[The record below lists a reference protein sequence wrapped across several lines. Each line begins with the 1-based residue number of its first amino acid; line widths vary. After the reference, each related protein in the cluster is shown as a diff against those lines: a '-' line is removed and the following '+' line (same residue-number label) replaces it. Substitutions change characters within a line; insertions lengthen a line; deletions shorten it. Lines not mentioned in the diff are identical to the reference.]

1 MSSSSVV
8 SPAWPAL
15 SPNGWSW
22 PAFALGAFWYLQ
34 QGLTAKGRALLVPQA
49 LVVVLAVLNG
59 IFLFQQGPTAAEASL
74 ESQGVFDSPLAPAL
88 VAGLVL
94 WSLVGSYCAAS
105 FRGDAYVR
113 WCLANE
119 REPLVPVQWQWGAF
133 VLTGGW
139 YVAHGMRI
147 KGLWLWLAFFTSVG
161 SIVGIP
167 IAFAL
172 MCYCG
177 ANFRADRFLENPPAH
192 IGPTPQEQWI
202 HQDIV
207 KALTAVAKT
216 PQASLQA
223 SLLESAVRG
232 LRRQGYTVQTADE
245 QNEPAVSLTLE
256 RGSRFLAVRV
266 VAEVPVPAA
275 QVAELA
281 ADLADDGNKIGVL
294 VVNGPLDEAAQTAAA
309 RAHVRVLNVQE
320 EA

>member
-8 SPAWPAL
+8 SPAWPPL

-22 PAFALGAFWYLQ
+22 PAFALGAFWYLR
-34 QGLTAKGRALLVPQA
+34 QGLTGKGRALLVPQGA
-49 LVVVLAVLNG
+49 VSLLAVLNAFF
-59 IFLFQQGPTAAEASL
+59 IFQQGSFEEALLRAGVAA
-74 ESQGVFDSPLAPAL
+74 
-88 VAGLVL
+88 LVL

-105 FRGDAYVR
+105 FRGDAYLR
-113 WCLANE
+113 WCEANE
-119 REPLVPVQWQWGAF
+119 QEPLVPVQWQWRAF

-139 YVAHGMRI
+139 YVANGMRV

-167 IAFAL
+167 IAYAL

-177 ANFRADRFLENPPAH
+177 ANFRADRYLENPPAH

-223 SLLESAVRG
+223 SLVEAAVRG
-232 LRRQGYTVQTADE
+232 LRRQGYTVRPDDDQDE
-245 QNEPAVSLTLE
+245 HAASLTLE

-266 VAEVPVPAA
+266 VTEAPVAA
-275 QVAELA
+275 AHVAELA
-281 ADLADDGNKIGVL
+281 AVLAGDENKIGVL
-294 VVNGPLDEAAQTAAA
+294 VVNGALDEAAQAAAA
-309 RAHVRVLNVQE
+309 RAHVRVLNVE
-320 EA
+320 EAEA